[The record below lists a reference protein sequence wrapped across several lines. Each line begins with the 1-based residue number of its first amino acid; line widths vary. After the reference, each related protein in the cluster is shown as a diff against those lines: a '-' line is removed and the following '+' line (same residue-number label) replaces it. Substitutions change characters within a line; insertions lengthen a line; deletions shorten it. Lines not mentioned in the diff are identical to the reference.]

1 MFFRS
6 SFIGFSIDMTRTPS
20 SQRYNFA
27 IDVINEAGKI
37 ALSYFSNLS
46 QLKVEKKGHQD
57 LVSEADKNVEIFIRK
72 QISNQF
78 PDDEIIGEEGGAT
91 HSKKNNSTG

>member
-1 MFFRS
+1 MFFSS

-72 QISNQF
+72 QISKHKCQPF
-78 PDDEIIGEEGGAT
+78 DGLSCQAWAQRRWT
-91 HSKKNNSTG
+91 S